1 MAKDFYQVLGVPDSA
16 TPAEIK
22 KAYRRLAKQYHPDAN
37 PNNPQA
43 ADRFKEISEA
53 HAVLSDA
60 EQRTKYDR
68 MRKYGAFG
76 GPGTRG
82 PGGAGRGPSPGQ
94 PMEDV
99 SFDFGDIGLG
109 DIFSSIFGGGRAR
122 REEPKG
128 ADALETLVEIPFR
141 VAALGGKVPVAITVN
156 EPCGTCHGS
165 GAAPGAS
172 VEKCTE
178 CNGSGTVTFGQG
190 SFAVHRPCPRCRGK
204 GKIPSQYCGTC
215 AGAGEIRTERR
226 LTVTVPAGTEN
237 GTKIRLKGQ
246 GHPAKDG
253 RPAGDLLV
261 TFQVQADR
269 FFARDGLDLRCE
281 VPLNLAQAVYGT
293 TLKVRTLDGKK
304 VLLKV
309 PPGTQPGRT
318 FRIKGL
324 GLEEKGKKGDQL
336 ITVTVQ
342 IPEPPAGESG
352 ELFKEYAEKAGLK
365 Y

>member
-1 MAKDFYQVLGVPDSA
+1 MAKDFYQVLGVPDTA
-16 TPAEIK
+16 TAPEIK

-43 ADRFKEISEA
+43 AERFKEISEA
-53 HAVLSDA
+53 HTVLSDPD
-60 EQRTKYDR
+60 QRSKYDR

-76 GPGTRG
+76 GAGARG
-82 PGGAGRGPSPGQ
+82 PGAGSRGPAAGQ
-94 PMEDV
+94 PMDET

-109 DIFSSIFGGGRAR
+109 DIFSSIFGNRAR
-122 REEPKG
+122 REEPRTIE
-128 ADALETLVEIPFR
+128 ALETLVEIPFR
-141 VAALGGKVPVAITVN
+141 VAAMGGKVPVSVTVMD
-156 EPCGTCHGS
+156 PCGTCHGS

-172 VEKCTE
+172 VEKCSE

-190 SFAVHRPCPRCRGK
+190 SFAVHRPCPKCRGK

-226 LTVTVPAGTEN
+226 LSVTVPPGTES

-246 GHPAKDG
+246 GHPARDG

-269 FFARDGLDLRCE
+269 FFSREGLDLRCE
-281 VPLNLAQAVYGT
+281 VPINLAQAVYGT

-309 PPGTQPGRT
+309 PPGIQPGRT
-318 FRIKGL
+318 FRIKGI
-324 GLEEKGKKGDQL
+324 GLEEGGRKGDQL
-336 ITVTVQ
+336 ITVNVQ
-342 IPEPPAGESG
+342 IPEPPVGESA
-352 ELFKEYAEKAGLK
+352 ELFRQYAEKAGLK

>member
-1 MAKDFYQVLGVPDSA
+1 MAKDFYQVLGVPDTA

-22 KAYRRLAKQYHPDAN
+22 KAYRRLAKQFHPDAN

-53 HAVLSDA
+53 HTVLSDA
-60 EQRTKYDR
+60 DQRSKYDR

-76 GPGTRG
+76 GAG
-82 PGGAGRGPSPGQ
+82 GRGQGTARRGTAGGPDGDDP
-94 PMEDV
+94 

-109 DIFSSIFGGGRAR
+109 DIFSSIFGARGR
-122 REEPKG
+122 REETRG
-128 ADALETLVEIPFR
+128 TEAIETLVEIPFR
-141 VAALGGKVPVAITVN
+141 IAATGGKVPVAVTVN
-156 EPCGTCHGS
+156 ESCATCHGT
-165 GAAPGAS
+165 GAAPGATIAT
-172 VEKCTE
+172 CGE

-215 AGAGEIRTERR
+215 AAAGEIRTERR
-226 LTVTVPAGTEN
+226 LTVTVPPGTES
-237 GTKIRLKGQ
+237 GTKLRLKGQ
-246 GHPAKDG
+246 GHPARDG
-253 RPAGDLLV
+253 RPASDLVV

-269 FFARDGLDLRCE
+269 FFTREGLDLRCE

-309 PPGTQPGRT
+309 PSGTQPGRT
-318 FRIKGL
+318 FRIKGI
-324 GLEEKGKKGDQL
+324 GLEEKGRKGDQL
-336 ITVTVQ
+336 ITVNVQ
-342 IPEPPAGESG
+342 IPESPAGETG
-352 ELFKEYAEKAGLK
+352 ELFKQYAEKAGLK

>member
-16 TPAEIK
+16 KPEEIK

-53 HAVLSDA
+53 HTVLSDA
-60 EQRTKYDR
+60 DQRSKYDR

-76 GPGTRG
+76 GAGTRP
-82 PGGAGRGPSPGQ
+82 PGGPRPGQ
-94 PMEDV
+94 PEMDEA

-109 DIFSSIFGGGRAR
+109 DIFSSIFGGRGGK
-122 REEPKG
+122 REEPRTSES
-128 ADALETLVEIPFR
+128 LETVVEIPFR
-141 VAALGGKVPVAITVN
+141 VAVMGGKVPVAITVN
-156 EPCGTCHGS
+156 EPCTTCHGS
-165 GAAPGAS
+165 GAAPGAT
-172 VEKCTE
+172 VESCSE
-178 CNGSGTVTFGQG
+178 CGGKGTVTFGQG
-190 SFAVHRPCPRCRGK
+190 SFAVHRPCPKCRGK

-215 AGAGEIRTERR
+215 AGAGDIRTERR
-226 LTVTVPAGTEN
+226 LTVTVPMGTES

-246 GHPAKDG
+246 GNPARDG

-261 TFQVQADR
+261 TFQVQQDR

-281 VPLNLAQAVYGT
+281 VPLNLAQAVFGT

-304 VLLKV
+304 VVLKV
-309 PPGTQPGRT
+309 PQGTQSGRT
-318 FRIKGL
+318 FRVKGL
-324 GLEEKGKKGDQL
+324 GLEQGGRKGDQL
-336 ITVTVQ
+336 ITVDVQ
-342 IPEPPAGESG
+342 IPEPKDEESAA
-352 ELFKEYAEKAGLK
+352 LLKAYAEKAGLK

>member
-1 MAKDFYQVLGVPDSA
+1 MAKDFYQVLGVPDTA
-16 TPAEIK
+16 TPEEIK
-22 KAYRRLAKQYHPDAN
+22 KSYRRLAKQYHPDAN

-53 HAVLSDA
+53 HTVLSDP
-60 EQRTKYDR
+60 EQRSKYDR

-76 GPGTRG
+76 GAGTRG
-82 PGGAGRGPSPGQ
+82 PSGAPRSGGGQ
-94 PMEDV
+94 PMDET

-109 DIFSSIFGGGRAR
+109 DIFSSIFGNRAR
-122 REEPKG
+122 REEPRS
-128 ADALETLVEIPFR
+128 AEALETLVEIPFR

-156 EPCGTCHGS
+156 EPCTTCHGS
-165 GAAPGAS
+165 GAAPGATVTTCS
-172 VEKCTE
+172 E
-178 CNGSGTVTFGQG
+178 CGGKGTVTFGQG
-190 SFAVHRPCPRCRGK
+190 SFAVHRPCPKCRGK

-215 AGAGEIRTERR
+215 AGSGEIRTERR
-226 LTVTVPAGTEN
+226 LTVTVPAGIEN

-253 RPAGDLLV
+253 KPAGDLLV

-269 FFARDGLDLRCE
+269 FFTREGLDLRCE
-281 VPLNLAQAVYGT
+281 VPINLAQAVYGT

-309 PPGTQPGRT
+309 PSGTQSGRT

-324 GLEEKGKKGDQL
+324 GLEDGGRKGDQL
-336 ITVTVQ
+336 IMVNVT
-342 IPEPPAGESG
+342 IPESPTGEAG
-352 ELFKEYAEKAGLK
+352 ELFRRYAEKAGLK
-365 Y
+365 F